1 MEVAMTNAAV
11 GNADFDFLQAQFS
24 WVITK
29 RQKFGA
35 RCVSC

>member
-1 MEVAMTNAAV
+1 MTNAAV
-11 GNADFDFLQAQFS
+11 GNADFDFLHAQFTR
-24 WVITK
+24 VVAK